1 MHPHIGKYNQII
13 PLYPSKKHQGKVVRH
28 FTPLFIGFH
37 CGKKEKHLE
46 FTILTIFKCTTQWH

>member
-28 FTPLFIGFH
+28 LTPLFIGFH
-37 CGKKEKHLE
+37 CGKKKKKTLRIYHLNH
-46 FTILTIFKCTTQWH
+46 F